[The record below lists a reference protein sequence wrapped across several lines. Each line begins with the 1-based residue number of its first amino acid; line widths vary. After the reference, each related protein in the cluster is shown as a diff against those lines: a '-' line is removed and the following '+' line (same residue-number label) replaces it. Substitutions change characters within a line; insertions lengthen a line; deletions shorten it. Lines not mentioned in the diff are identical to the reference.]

1 MHKIWS
7 QCLVW
12 QRITGESTGET
23 QPNLLSKSHSTQLP
37 IQDKRAKSS
46 GFDTEVLVFLST
58 RDLLRGKLFKSET
71 QETNTASDEWIAALK
86 SAKQEERHQQAQKPS
101 GREGWEGE
109 NEHLKLKCKKKKLK
123 NLYDIKLSRQQRLD
137 WDRSRS
143 RSWQT
148 GVPGKHSLT
157 WSWKILFPQS
167 LFFTIVS
174 IYQMTSD

>member
-23 QPNLLSKSHSTQLP
+23 QPNLLSKSHSTQLL

-71 QETNTASDEWIAALK
+71 QETNTASDE
-86 SAKQEERHQQAQKPS
+86 
-101 GREGWEGE
+101 
-109 NEHLKLKCKKKKLK
+109 
-123 NLYDIKLSRQQRLD
+123 
-137 WDRSRS
+137 
-143 RSWQT
+143 
-148 GVPGKHSLT
+148 
-157 WSWKILFPQS
+157 
-167 LFFTIVS
+167 
-174 IYQMTSD
+174 